1 MTLYLDSK
9 LTISSF
15 MYASTVSI
23 ASLSFWRGIIYPSDE
38 FQDSG
43 AKSCIDIL
51 LRQSV
56 LAIPISHQY

>member
-1 MTLYLDSK
+1 MSEPE
-9 LTISSF
+9 
-15 MYASTVSI
+15 TVAWLKDRLEI
-23 ASLSFWRGIIYPSDE
+23 LEQKRRDLQKGIIYPSDE